1 MKLPSGRKSAARTI
15 LLPFNALLAQLF
27 CHVELSFDLLIEL
40 HNRSRMH
47 WQREGVR
54 RFCALALSCSGSS
67 HTAAAREARDA
78 NKV

>member
-40 HNRSRMH
+40 HDRSRIH
-47 WQREGVR
+47 WQREGVC
-54 RFCALALSCSGSS
+54 RFCAPARSRFS
-67 HTAAAREARDA
+67 HA
-78 NKV
+78 